1 VQSESTVDEFVG
13 LSAKLRWPALPDSTR
28 TMVKR
33 ELLDYFGAALAG
45 RAAAGMPPWLKVL
58 IDFGGR
64 PDARVLGGPRVPAHT
79 AALCNGYFGHVLE
92 MDDTHD
98 EAVLHAGAAAIP
110 AAMAAASARGGVT
123 GAQFCEAVLLGIELT
138 CRLGV
143 ATRLSLVEGGWIY
156 TGLLGHFG
164 ATLAAARIIDPRPDV
179 LRNALG
185 IVYCLASG
193 NHESTREGATTK
205 HVQPGFAASNA
216 VTAALMASG
225 GLDGVQ
231 QPLTGEDG
239 LSRVYLRERFDPARA
254 TRGLGT
260 QWEIERLSFKPYP
273 TCRLTHPAISAALE
287 LRAKLGADAKRIER
301 IELVIG
307 AQAHDVVGRDIPERR
322 APATRIAAQFSA
334 FWTVACALEYGEVT
348 PLELASEVPPSPR
361 LRAAIGRISVRGEAE
376 AAERDIGGCTL
387 RAFGPFGTR
396 EVRHDHAKGHPD
408 FPLSD
413 AELMEKFKANLR
425 YARVPEREAAR
436 LADAILDIDSVED
449 VTPLL
454 DMLGAE
460 R

>member
-1 VQSESTVDEFVG
+1 MSFDPFIE
-13 LSAKLRWPALPDSTR
+13 LSRTLRWPALPDSTR
-28 TMVKR
+28 TMLKR
-33 ELLDYFGAALAG
+33 ELLDYFGAAVAG
-45 RAAAGMPPWLKVL
+45 RAATGIPPWLKVL

-98 EAVLHAGAAAIP
+98 EAVLHAGAAVIP

-164 ATLAAARIIDPRPDV
+164 ATLAAARIIDPRPEV
-179 LRNALG
+179 MRNALG

-205 HVQPGFAASNA
+205 HVQPGFAAANA
-216 VTAALMASG
+216 ITAALMASG
-225 GLDGVQ
+225 GLDGVK

-239 LSRVYLRERFDPARA
+239 LSRVYLRDRFDAARA
-254 TRGLGT
+254 TRGLGVA
-260 QWEIERLSFKPYP
+260 WEIERLSFKPYP

-287 LRAKLGADAKRIER
+287 LRAQLRGDTHNVER
-301 IELVIG
+301 VELLIG
-307 AQAHDVVGRDIPERR
+307 SQAHDVVGRDIPQRR
-322 APATRIAAQFSA
+322 APASRIAAQFSVY
-334 FWTVACALEYGEVT
+334 WTVACALEFGEVT
-348 PLELASEVPPSPR
+348 PFQLATEIPPSAR
-361 LRAAIGRISVRGEAE
+361 MRTAIGRISVRGEAV
-376 AAERDIGGCTL
+376 AAQRDVGGCTL
-387 RAFGPFGTR
+387 RASGPFGTR
-396 EVRHDHAKGHPD
+396 DVRHDNAKGHPD
-408 FPLSD
+408 YPLSD
-413 AELMEKFKANLR
+413 EELMAKFTANLR
-425 YARVPEREAAR
+425 YARVGDREAEA
-436 LADAILDIDSVED
+436 LAEAILDIDAVED
-449 VTPLL
+449 VTPLF
-454 DMLGAE
+454 DTLGAE